1 MVTISGSIVFYVGH
15 FMTKVCPIFLVDKR
29 YICNMLNAQDVITV
43 SPDIMGNQPVFK
55 GTRVT
60 VETLFDY
67 LENGETIEAF
77 LLEFPSVTREQAM
90 SVIEIASKLLSSRNI
105 IKLYETAA

>member
-1 MVTISGSIVFYVGH
+1 MVDNV
-15 FMTKVCPIFLVDKR
+15 
-29 YICNMLNAQDVITV
+29 YICVMLNAQDVITV

-77 LLEFPSVTREQAM
+77 LSEFPSVTREQAM
-90 SVIEIASKLLSSRNI
+90 SVIEIASKLMSSRNV

>member
-1 MVTISGSIVFYVGH
+1 MVTLRGSIVFLGGL
-15 FMTKVCPIFLVDKR
+15 FMTKVYPFFVDKV
-29 YICNMLNAQDVITV
+29 YICVMLNAQDVITV

-77 LLEFPSVTREQAM
+77 LSEFPSVTREQAM
-90 SVIEIASKLLSSRNI
+90 SVIEIA
-105 IKLYETAA
+105 